1 MQESKVTARLP
12 RLDVEIVR
20 QRTAD
25 EESETLYIRL
35 QARPTLQA
43 WSRSLLQD
51 TAPPALMLWTNPL
64 LAWTHMLASMWQPW
78 LTPSAFGGLDTGNV
92 EVLPPEPAVRPAAT
106 ADAMHR
112 TTRATHS

>member
-20 QRTAD
+20 QRAAD
-25 EESETLYIRL
+25 EEGETLYIRL
-35 QARPTLQA
+35 HARPTLQA
-43 WSRSLLQD
+43 WSRSLLHD

-64 LAWTHMLASMWQPW
+64 LAWTHLLTSLWQPW
-78 LTPSAFGGLDTGNV
+78 LAPSASCGLGAGDV
-92 EVLPPEPAVRPAAT
+92 EVLPPEPAVEPAAT

-112 TTRATHS
+112 TTRNTHR